1 MSRPKFFR
9 DPVHVQLR
17 FEDVDLSKPPS
28 KNSAAMISWSA
39 RQIIDCIP
47 FQRLRF
53 IRQNGLANLVF
64 HGAEHIR
71 FTHSLGVA
79 HLAQL
84 MYERICRNM
93 DSEEDDEIKF
103 CTVIAALIH
112 DVGHGPFSHALEEIL
127 SENGVPFHHENMTLK
142 LLLDPESPINKFIA
156 GIDKS
161 LPEKIA
167 AYFEQERR
175 KQDHW
180 AYKIVSSQLDA
191 DRLDYLQ
198 RDALFCGIRGQG
210 FDLERILDLL
220 CHSEEKRIAVERG
233 AIEAIEAYLVTL
245 DLLYRTIYYH
255 HTVRA
260 ATRMLL
266 SLFKRA
272 VTLYRGGNKAIFGE
286 NPIRALVDR
295 GEGLSTRE
303 YASLNEVHVWSLIF
317 EWRLSKDPILSE
329 LAVGITDRNLFK
341 AVDVDPQKFRE
352 TQNQIEVAKKL
363 CRDMRQT
370 YPADAVEYLV
380 AMDEPERT
388 SYKIYDWKPESPDE
402 SIWLVNEMAGP
413 GNPLENDVDSTI
425 VHAFRAKR
433 YFPRLIVPKEVRDAL
448 RKA

>member
-1 MSRPKFFR
+1 MSRPIFFR
-9 DPVHVQLR
+9 DPVHIQLR
-17 FEDVDLSKPPS
+17 FENVDLSKPPS
-28 KNSAAMISWSA
+28 KSAATMISWSA
-39 RQIIDCIP
+39 RQIIDSAP

-53 IRQNGLANLVF
+53 VRQNGLANLVF
-64 HGAEHIR
+64 HGAEHTR

-79 HLAQL
+79 HLAQI

-93 DSEEDDEIKF
+93 NCREDDEIKY
-103 CTVIAALIH
+103 CTVIAALTH

-127 SENGVPFHHENMTLK
+127 SETGVKFHHENMTLK
-142 LLLDPESPINKFIA
+142 FLLDPDSPVNRFIA
-156 GIDKS
+156 SVDKT

-175 KQDHW
+175 KEDHW
-180 AYKIVSSQLDA
+180 TYKIVSSQLDA

-266 SLFKRA
+266 NLFKRA
-272 VTLYRGGNKAIFGE
+272 VNLHRAGNRGIFGE
-286 NPIRALVDR
+286 SPIRALVDR
-295 GEGLSTRE
+295 GEELSTQE

-317 EWRLSKDPILSE
+317 GWRLSKDPILAE
-329 LAVGITDRNLFK
+329 LAIGITDRKLFK
-341 AVDVDPQKFRE
+341 AIDVDPQKFKE
-352 TQNQIEVAKKL
+352 TQDLIERAKKI
-363 CRDMRQT
+363 CRDLRKN
-370 YPADAVEYLV
+370 YPEEAVEYLV
-380 AMDEPERT
+380 ALDEPERT
-388 SYKIYDWKPESPDE
+388 SYKIYDWKPESADE
-402 SIWLVNEMAGP
+402 SIWLINEMAGP
-413 GNPLENDVDSTI
+413 GNPLENDDDSTI
-425 VHAFRAKR
+425 VQAFRAKR

-448 RKA
+448 RNG

>member
-64 HGAEHIR
+64 HGAEHTR

-233 AIEAIEAYLVTL
+233 AIGL
-245 DLLYRTIYYH
+245 H
-255 HTVRA
+255 PVRL
-260 ATRMLL
+260 T
-266 SLFKRA
+266 
-272 VTLYRGGNKAIFGE
+272 
-286 NPIRALVDR
+286 
-295 GEGLSTRE
+295 
-303 YASLNEVHVWSLIF
+303 
-317 EWRLSKDPILSE
+317 
-329 LAVGITDRNLFK
+329 
-341 AVDVDPQKFRE
+341 
-352 TQNQIEVAKKL
+352 
-363 CRDMRQT
+363 
-370 YPADAVEYLV
+370 PA
-380 AMDEPERT
+380 
-388 SYKIYDWKPESPDE
+388 
-402 SIWLVNEMAGP
+402 
-413 GNPLENDVDSTI
+413 
-425 VHAFRAKR
+425 
-433 YFPRLIVPKEVRDAL
+433 
-448 RKA
+448 